1 MSTTPLKVTPEQAAA
16 VDKVGKFIV
25 RFGMTVP
32 AILALESVRPLS
44 YVGSQFMHLLSPSIG
59 AFLTVPEWDAMAHLL
74 EDRRRLEGE
83 LADEIREIRLE
94 SSNDKEVP
102 NNDISKQN
110 QIENPNV
117 FILTEKIGSEQGS
130 SG

>member
-1 MSTTPLKVTPEQAAA
+1 MSTAPLQVTPEQEAA

-32 AILALESVRPLS
+32 AILALESVRPLT

-74 EDRRRLEGE
+74 EDRRGLEYV
-83 LADEIREIRLE
+83 LRRIE
-94 SSNDKEVP
+94 SLDASRVEFAGGP
-102 NNDISKQN
+102 R
-110 QIENPNV
+110 
-117 FILTEKIGSEQGS
+117 
-130 SG
+130 